1 MYLETI
7 NLFFLPKNNS
17 LDTFRS
23 LYNSLRK
30 GEAIKRVYYL
40 YGEESFLIDMLQD
53 EIEKLIPEEQKDF
66 NFDLIYGN
74 ESNPAQVLN
83 IASSYPMMA
92 DKRIVIVRDFM
103 KLDEN
108 AEGEGIREFTGYFE
122 NPNPTTI
129 LCLIDTKFPHRGREP
144 GKTLTK
150 KDKETD
156 QFAIHEFE
164 KIDERNLSDWIIDW
178 TRHAHRR
185 QINPEAARILGQL
198 VGPDLKLL
206 SSEIDKLCTF
216 VDTSKSIDVEHV
228 KKITQSYRD
237 YNVIELK
244 NAVIQR
250 DLDQAL
256 RIAEQMLLKSNNSTG
271 EIIKTVGFFYS
282 VFSSIWQI
290 CRLTEKGLN
299 KQQVQDQLN
308 IRSSYIFNIQYQ
320 EASRFR
326 LAEMPHIFEALL
338 DADSAAKGFSTLD
351 TPSIFL
357 LLIKRIIG

>member
-1 MYLETI
+1 MYY
-7 NLFFLPKNNS
+7 F
-17 LDTFRS
+17 
-23 LYNSLRK
+23 
-30 GEAIKRVYYL
+30 

-53 EIEKLIPEEQKDF
+53 EIEKLIPDDQKDF

-74 ESNPAQVLN
+74 ESNPSQVLN

-92 DKRIVIVRDFM
+92 ERRIVIVRDFM

-108 AEGEGIREFTGYFE
+108 GEGDGISEFTGYFE

-144 GKTLTK
+144 GKTLK
-150 KDKETD
+150 EKDKETD
-156 QFAIHEFE
+156 HFAIHEFE
-164 KIDERNLSDWIIDW
+164 KIDDRNLPDWIIDW
-178 TRHAHRR
+178 TRHSHKRR
-185 QINPEAARILGQL
+185 IKPESAQVLAQL
-198 VGPDLKLL
+198 VGPNLKLL

-216 VDTSKSIDVEHV
+216 VDTSEEIEIDHV

-237 YNVIELK
+237 YDVIELK
-244 NAVIQR
+244 NAVIKR

-256 RIAEQMLLKSNNSTG
+256 QIAEQMLLKTNNSTG

-282 VFSSIWQI
+282 VFGNVWQI
-290 CRLTEKGLN
+290 SRLTEKGLN

-308 IRSSYIFNIQYQ
+308 IRSDYIFNIQYQ
-320 EASRFR
+320 EASKFR
-326 LAEMPHIFEALL
+326 LAEMPAIFEALL

-351 TPSIFL
+351 PPSIFL
-357 LLIKRIIG
+357 LLIKRITG

>member
-1 MYLETI
+1 M
-7 NLFFLPKNNS
+7 
-17 LDTFRS
+17 
-23 LYNSLRK
+23 
-30 GEAIKRVYYL
+30 YYL
-40 YGEESFLIDMLQD
+40 YGDESFLIDMIQD
-53 EIEKLIPEEQKDF
+53 EIEKLIPKEQKDF

-74 ESNPAQVLN
+74 ESNPARVLN
-83 IASSYPMMA
+83 IAQSYPMMA
-92 DKRIVIVRDFM
+92 EKRIVIVRDFL

-108 AEGEGIREFTGYFE
+108 AEGEGIKEFTAYFE

-129 LCLIDTKFPHRGREP
+129 LCLIDTSFPHRGREP

-156 QFAIHEFE
+156 NYAIHEFE
-164 KIDERNLSDWIIDW
+164 KIDERNLPDWIIDW
-178 TRHAHRR
+178 ARHSHKR
-185 QINPEAARILGQL
+185 QIKPEAAQVLGQL

-216 VDTSKSIDVEHV
+216 VDTPEPIEVGHV

-244 NAVIQR
+244 NAVIKR

-256 RIAEQMLLKSNNSTG
+256 QIAEQMLLKSNNNTG

-282 VFSSIWQI
+282 VFSNIWQI

-308 IRSSYIFNIQYQ
+308 IRSNYIFNIQYQ
-320 EASRFR
+320 EASSFK
-326 LAEMPHIFEALL
+326 LAEMPNIFEALL

>member
-1 MYLETI
+1 MA
-7 NLFFLPKNNS
+7 KNTS
-17 LDTFRS
+17 LDTFRT
-23 LYNSLRK
+23 LYNTLRK
-30 GEAIKRVYYL
+30 RESIKSVYYL
-40 YGEESFLIDMLQD
+40 YGDESFLIDMLQD
-53 EIEKLIPEEQKDF
+53 EIEKLIPDDQKDF

-74 ESNPAQVLN
+74 ESTPAKVLN

-92 DKRIVIVRDFM
+92 EKRIVIVRDFL

-108 AEGEGIREFTGYFE
+108 ADGEGIKEFTGYFE

-150 KDKETD
+150 KNKETN
-156 QFAIHEFE
+156 QYAIHEFE
-164 KIDERNLSDWIIDW
+164 KIDERNLPDWIIDW
-178 TRHAHRR
+178 TRHSHKR
-185 QINPEAARILGQL
+185 QINPEAAQVLAQL
-198 VGPDLKLL
+198 VGPNLKLL

-216 VDTSKSIDVEHV
+216 VDTSKAVEVEHV

-237 YNVIELK
+237 YSVIELK
-244 NAVIQR
+244 NAIIERNLSKSLQ
-250 DLDQAL
+250 
-256 RIAEQMLLKSNNSTG
+256 IAEQMLLKSNNNTG

-282 VFSSIWQI
+282 VFSNIWQI
-290 CRLTEKGLN
+290 SRLTEKGLT
-299 KQQVQDQLN
+299 KQQVQDTLN
-308 IRSSYIFNIQYQ
+308 IRSNYIFNIQYQ
-320 EASRFR
+320 EASNFR
-326 LAEMPHIFEALL
+326 LAEMPNIFEALL

>member
-1 MYLETI
+1 MA
-7 NLFFLPKNNS
+7 KNNS

-23 LYNSLRK
+23 LFNSLRK
-30 GEAIKRVYYL
+30 RDSIKRVYYL

-53 EIEKLIPEEQKDF
+53 EIEKLIPEDQKDF

-74 ESNPAQVLN
+74 ESNPANVLN

-92 DKRIVIVRDFM
+92 EKRIVIVKDFM
-103 KLDEN
+103 KLDEHS
-108 AEGEGIREFTGYFE
+108 EGEGIKEFTGYFE

-129 LCLIDTKFPHRGREP
+129 LCLIDTKFPHRNRQP
-144 GKTLTK
+144 GKTLK
-150 KDKETD
+150 NRNKETD
-156 QFAIHEFE
+156 FFAIHEFE
-164 KIDERNLSDWIIDW
+164 KIDERNLPDWIMDW
-178 TRHAHRR
+178 ARHSHNR
-185 QINPEAARILGQL
+185 QINPEAAQVLAQL
-198 VGPDLKLL
+198 VGQDLKLL

-216 VDTSKSIDVEHV
+216 VDTSKPIEVDHV

-244 NAVIQR
+244 NAVIKR
-250 DLDQAL
+250 DLDQSL
-256 RIAEQMLLKSNNSTG
+256 QIAEQMLLHTNNSTG

-282 VFSSIWQI
+282 VFSNIWQI

-308 IRSSYIFNIQYQ
+308 IRSNYIFNIQYQ

-326 LAEMPHIFEALL
+326 LAEMPLIFEALL

-351 TPSIFL
+351 APSIFL
-357 LLIKRIIG
+357 LLIKRITG

>member
-1 MYLETI
+1 MARST
-7 NLFFLPKNNS
+7 S

-23 LYNSLRK
+23 LFNALRK
-30 GEAIKRVYYL
+30 RESIKPVYYL
-40 YGEESFLIDMLQD
+40 YGDESFLIDMIQD
-53 EIEKLIPEEQKDF
+53 EIEKLIPKEQKDF

-83 IASSYPMMA
+83 VAQSYPMMA
-92 DKRIVIVRDFM
+92 EKRIVIVRDFL

-108 AEGEGIREFTGYFE
+108 SEGEGIKEFTGYFE
-122 NPNPTTI
+122 NPNPTTV
-129 LCLIDTKFPHRGREP
+129 LCLIDNKFPDKRRDP
-144 GKTLTK
+144 GKYLNK
-150 KDKETD
+150 HKDSGK
-156 QFAIHEFE
+156 FAIHEFG
-164 KIDERNLSDWIIDW
+164 KVDERNLPDWIIDW
-178 TRHAHRR
+178 ARHSHKR
-185 QINPEAARILGQL
+185 QINPEAAQVLGQL

-216 VDTSKSIDVEHV
+216 VDTSEPIEVGHI

-244 NAVIQR
+244 NVVIKR

-256 RIAEQMLLKSNNSTG
+256 QIAEQMLLKSNNNTG

-282 VFSSIWQI
+282 VFSNIWQI

-308 IRSSYIFNIQYQ
+308 IRSNYIFNIQYQ

-326 LAEMPHIFEALL
+326 LAEMPNIFEALL